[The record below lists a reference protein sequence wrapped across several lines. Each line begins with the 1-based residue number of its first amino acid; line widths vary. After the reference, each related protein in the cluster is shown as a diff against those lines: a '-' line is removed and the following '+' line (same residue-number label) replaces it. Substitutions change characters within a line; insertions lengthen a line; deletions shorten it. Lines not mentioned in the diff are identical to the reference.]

1 MRFLRKA
8 EAILP
13 FVFWL
18 LVIFAF
24 DEPAFAAMTI
34 AAAVIHEL
42 GHVAAGA
49 TRGEARLFPNAVATG
64 LRIPPRGT
72 LSYKDEMILT
82 LGGPLAGLIA
92 ALLSALLFFIF
103 PHFGHFRTFSAVN
116 LMTSLGNLLPIRG
129 YDGYRLIECSILLF
143 SPKPEALLRA
153 AELVS
158 TLATTLLTFLSL
170 YLILKL
176 GEGYWIF
183 CVFFSSLLARLV
195 KFHESGK
202 FRE

>member
-13 FVFWL
+13 LIFWL

-24 DEPAFAAMTI
+24 DEPAFAAMTL

-49 TRGEARLFPNAVATG
+49 ACGEARLFPNAVASG
-64 LRIPPRGT
+64 FRIRPRAT
-72 LSYKDEMILT
+72 LSYKDEMLLT
-82 LGGPLAGLIA
+82 LGGPLAGLLA

-143 SPKPEALLRA
+143 SPKPEGLLRA

-202 FRE
+202 FKE